1 MCRGLGAFQVYRLTP
16 GARLTNADRVQ
27 TFHEAPRETLGTIA
41 EQILFEHQWNPD
53 PVAAPSGPTPAVH
66 PVTDALRAV
75 ATHQRGGYVYA
86 IDPYFD
92 PHRAVPPYGIVGGWS
107 VDNTGRL
114 VAFSHNPNY
123 RASPAALEF
132 PTPLS
137 ALEVT
142 MHLAITGY
150 GSEADLFAAFRDAA
164 LSVFPPP
171 GFATGPTHC
180 DRPRRQSLHRGVHP
194 SRPHAGNVAPVAPD
208 HGSRARSRRSPGP
221 AQPGASHQPDRPG
234 GGTARLGRHEAYVPC
249 RAAQH
254 RQGGPALLTTRSR
267 TDSLSVATSSGTRL
281 FTYL

>member
-1 MCRGLGAFQVYRLTP
+1 MIGIGGDCFEALTRVREQIEPAGWLLGVNGARRDTWASGMCRGLGAFQVYRLTP

-171 GFATGPTHC
+171 PPDSQRDPRTVTDPDGSRYIAAFTH
-180 DRPRRQSLHRGVHP
+180 
-194 SRPHAGNVAPVAPD
+194 PD
-208 HGSRARSRRSPGP
+208 HTPGTWRQWHRTTGRELAAAGLPVRLNPGHHISLTVP
-221 AQPGASHQPDRPG
+221 A
-234 GGTARLGRHEAYVPC
+234 EALRV
-249 RAAQH
+249 
-254 RQGGPALLTTRSR
+254 
-267 TDSLSVATSSGTRL
+267 
-281 FTYL
+281 